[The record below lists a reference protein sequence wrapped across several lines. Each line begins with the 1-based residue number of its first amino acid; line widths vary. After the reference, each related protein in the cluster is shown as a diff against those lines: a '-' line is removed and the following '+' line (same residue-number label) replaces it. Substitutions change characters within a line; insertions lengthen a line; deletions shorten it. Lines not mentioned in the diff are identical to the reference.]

1 MLNGKRLGKLV
12 ARKKKENVFLF
23 YLPRRAFHSKS
34 SSNSQVNCSSIKK
47 QTFSC
52 AAYPLVN
59 QSRGAG
65 SQPPYCTPKNE
76 VSVSTNS
83 PQS

>member
-1 MLNGKRLGKLV
+1 MYVTPLKYAQRQEV
-12 ARKKKENVFLF
+12 RQISCQEKKENVLF
-23 YLPRRAFHSKS
+23 YLSRQAFHSKS

-65 SQPPYCTPKNE
+65 SQPPYCTPKTRL
-76 VSVSTNS
+76 V
-83 PQS
+83 